1 MSQATVV
8 EVANDSPEGGTA
20 RALYH
25 AIQHLILRRD
35 NATFTSGAV
44 ATGTTPQDVKT
55 TATVTYLID
64 GAFHSLAATDDFWQ
78 LTGGV
83 LAAGEVNR
91 WLLCVDASGTASVV
105 EGNKAAS
112 VAGVTFSD
120 VTGADGHTYP
130 SPGPSLAVVGILS
143 VTVNSSTFTPGTT
156 SLAAGTITVAY
167 VNGYDPAA
175 IGANYPVIYGS

>member
-8 EVANDSPEGGTA
+8 EVANDAPEGGTGA
-20 RALYH
+20 AMLA

-35 NATFTSGAV
+35 NATFSSGAI
-44 ATGTTPQDVKT
+44 AHGTTATDVKT

-64 GAFHSLAATDDFWQ
+64 GVFKSLAATDDFWQ
-78 LTGGV
+78 LTGDV
-83 LAAGEVNR
+83 LSAGDVQR

-105 EGNKAAS
+105 EGNKSDS

-120 VTGADGHTYP
+120 VTASDGHVYP

-156 SLAAGTITVAY
+156 ALTAGTITVAY
-167 VNGYDPAA
+167 LDGYDPAA
-175 IGANYPVIYGS
+175 IGANYPVIYGR